1 MDNTVSENNNSQ
13 HRSTERVVLILE
25 FLTET
30 ENSGKTLTEIANYL
44 NAPKSSTLPIL
55 RTLVSYGYLH
65 YNPIVMQY
73 FLGYKLYEIGTK
85 YVGDSNMD
93 DVIFQIMYNFA
104 SANDVTLIM
113 GELIAGDVLV
123 VQRVDPFEKLRLY
136 RAVGRRIPA
145 YADAAGKILLAE
157 KSDADVMRLYPE
169 GLTAITPKTI
179 TNPSVLFESLDAT
192 RQTGV
197 AVSNEESTMYV
208 RSVAVPIKKHDVTC
222 YGLESLVPPVMIPET
237 SSFGLAGDSSV
248 MTVTGIFD
256 ARIFE
261 CNTAASVMADLRSLI
276 EQPALMI
283 L

>member
-44 NAPKSSTLPIL
+44 NAPKSSILPIL

-93 DVIFQIMYNFA
+93 DVIFQVMYNFA

-169 GLTAITPKTI
+169 GLTAITPKIRKKTI
-179 TNPSVLFESLDAT
+179 SNPPPKKKLSIMPHASLSGGTAPVYVVLWYAPPGGNATNLRLRREKFPESG
-192 RQTGV
+192 RKPQV
-197 AVSNEESTMYV
+197 AWYF
-208 RSVAVPIKKHDVTC
+208 
-222 YGLESLVPPVMIPET
+222 YPV
-237 SSFGLAGDSSV
+237 
-248 MTVTGIFD
+248 
-256 ARIFE
+256 
-261 CNTAASVMADLRSLI
+261 
-276 EQPALMI
+276 
-283 L
+283 

>member
-44 NAPKSSTLPIL
+44 NAPKSSIRPIL

-93 DVIFQIMYNFA
+93 DVIFQVMYNFA
-104 SANDVTLIM
+104 VANNITLIL

-123 VQRVDPFEKLRLY
+123 VQRVDSFEKLRFY

-145 YADAAGKILLAE
+145 YADAVGKILLAE

-169 GLTAITPKTI
+169 GLTPITPKTI
-179 TNPSVLFESLDAT
+179 TNPSVLFEDLDT
-192 RQTGV
+192 IRQTGV
-197 AVSNEESTMYV
+197 AVSNEESTLYV

-222 YGLESLVPPVMIPET
+222 YGLEICIS
-237 SSFGLAGDSSV
+237 
-248 MTVTGIFD
+248 IFD
-256 ARIFE
+256 YTEEKERKLLYE
-261 CNTAASVMADLRSLI
+261 LYELKGKI
-276 EQPALMI
+276 EGFLKMQ
-283 L
+283 

>member
-44 NAPKSSTLPIL
+44 NAPKSSILPIL

-93 DVIFQIMYNFA
+93 DVIFQVMYNFA
-104 SANDVTLIM
+104 VANNITLIL
-113 GELIAGDVLV
+113 GELIAGDVLG
-123 VQRVDPFEKLRLY
+123 VQRVDSFEKLRFY

-145 YADAAGKILLAE
+145 YADAVGKILLAE

-169 GLTAITPKTI
+169 GLTPITPKTI
-179 TNPSVLFESLDAT
+179 TNPSVLFEDLDT
-192 RQTGV
+192 IRQTGV
-197 AVSNEESTMYV
+197 AVSNEESTLYV

-222 YGLESLVPPVMIPET
+222 YGLEICIS
-237 SSFGLAGDSSV
+237 
-248 MTVTGIFD
+248 IFD
-256 ARIFE
+256 YTEEKERKLLYE
-261 CNTAASVMADLRSLI
+261 LYELKGKI
-276 EQPALMI
+276 EGFLKMQ
-283 L
+283 

>member
-44 NAPKSSTLPIL
+44 NAPKSSILPIL

-123 VQRVDPFEKLRLY
+123 VQRVDPFEKL
-136 RAVGRRIPA
+136 
-145 YADAAGKILLAE
+145 
-157 KSDADVMRLYPE
+157 
-169 GLTAITPKTI
+169 
-179 TNPSVLFESLDAT
+179 FESLDAT

-222 YGLESLVPPVMIPET
+222 YGLEACFS
-237 SSFGLAGDSSV
+237 
-248 MTVTGIFD
+248 IFD
-256 ARIFE
+256 YTEEKERKILYELYELKGRIEGFLK
-261 CNTAASVMADLRSLI
+261 M
-276 EQPALMI
+276 Q
-283 L
+283 

>member
-44 NAPKSSTLPIL
+44 NAPKSSILPIL

-93 DVIFQIMYNFA
+93 DVIFQVMYNFA
-104 SANDVTLIM
+104 VANNITLIL

-123 VQRVDPFEKLRLY
+123 VQRVDSFEKLRFY

-145 YADAAGKILLAE
+145 YADAVGKILLAE

-169 GLTAITPKTI
+169 GLTPITPKTI
-179 TNPSVLFESLDAT
+179 TNPSVLFEDLDT
-192 RQTGV
+192 IRQTGV
-197 AVSNEESTMYV
+197 AVSNEELTLYV

-222 YGLESLVPPVMIPET
+222 YGLEICIS
-237 SSFGLAGDSSV
+237 
-248 MTVTGIFD
+248 IFD
-256 ARIFE
+256 YTEEKERKLLYE
-261 CNTAASVMADLRSLI
+261 LYELKGKI
-276 EQPALMI
+276 EGFLKMQ
-283 L
+283 

>member
-1 MDNTVSENNNSQ
+1 MDNTVSENNNQ

-44 NAPKSSTLPIL
+44 NAPKSSILPIL

-93 DVIFQIMYNFA
+93 DVIFQVMYNFA
-104 SANDVTLIM
+104 VANNITLIL

-123 VQRVDPFEKLRLY
+123 VQRVDSFEKLRFY

-145 YADAAGKILLAE
+145 YADAVGKILLAE

-179 TNPSVLFESLDAT
+179 TNPSVLFEDLDT
-192 RQTGV
+192 IRQTGV
-197 AVSNEESTMYV
+197 AVSNEESTLYV
-208 RSVAVPIKKHDVTC
+208 HSVAVPIKKHEVTC
-222 YGLESLVPPVMIPET
+222 YGLEICIS
-237 SSFGLAGDSSV
+237 
-248 MTVTGIFD
+248 IFD
-256 ARIFE
+256 YTEEKERKLLY
-261 CNTAASVMADLRSLI
+261 DLYELKGKI
-276 EQPALMI
+276 EGFLKMQ
-283 L
+283 

>member
-44 NAPKSSTLPIL
+44 NAPKSSILPIL
-55 RTLVSYGYLH
+55 RTLVSYGYLN

-93 DVIFQIMYNFA
+93 DVIFQVMYNFA
-104 SANDVTLIM
+104 VANNITLIL

-123 VQRVDPFEKLRLY
+123 VQRVDSFEKLRFY

-145 YADAAGKILLAE
+145 YADAVGKILLAE

-169 GLTAITPKTI
+169 GLTPITPKTI
-179 TNPSVLFESLDAT
+179 TNPSVLFEDLDT
-192 RQTGV
+192 IRQTGV
-197 AVSNEESTMYV
+197 AVSNEESTLYV

-222 YGLESLVPPVMIPET
+222 YGLEICIS
-237 SSFGLAGDSSV
+237 
-248 MTVTGIFD
+248 IFD
-256 ARIFE
+256 YTEEKERKLLYE
-261 CNTAASVMADLRSLI
+261 LYELKGKI
-276 EQPALMI
+276 EGFLKMQ
-283 L
+283 

>member
-1 MDNTVSENNNSQ
+1 MDNTVFENNNSQ

-44 NAPKSSTLPIL
+44 NAPKSSILPIL

-93 DVIFQIMYNFA
+93 DVIFQVMYNFA
-104 SANDVTLIM
+104 VANNITLIL

-123 VQRVDPFEKLRLY
+123 VQRVDSFEKLRFY

-145 YADAAGKILLAE
+145 YADAVGKILLAE

-169 GLTAITPKTI
+169 GLTPITPKTI
-179 TNPSVLFESLDAT
+179 TNPSVLFEDLDT
-192 RQTGV
+192 IRQTGV
-197 AVSNEESTMYV
+197 AVSNEESTLYV

-222 YGLESLVPPVMIPET
+222 YGLEICIS
-237 SSFGLAGDSSV
+237 
-248 MTVTGIFD
+248 IFD
-256 ARIFE
+256 YTEEKERKLLYE
-261 CNTAASVMADLRSLI
+261 LYELKGKI
-276 EQPALMI
+276 EGFLKMQ
-283 L
+283 

>member
-1 MDNTVSENNNSQ
+1 MGNTVSENNSSQ

-44 NAPKSSTLPIL
+44 NAPKSSILPIL

-93 DVIFQIMYNFA
+93 DVIFQVMYNFA
-104 SANDVTLIM
+104 VANNITLIL

-123 VQRVDPFEKLRLY
+123 VQRVDSFEKLRFY

-145 YADAAGKILLAE
+145 YADAVGKILLAE

-169 GLTAITPKTI
+169 GLTPITPKTI
-179 TNPSVLFESLDAT
+179 TNPSVLFEDLDT
-192 RQTGV
+192 IRQTGV
-197 AVSNEESTMYV
+197 AVSNEESTLYV

-222 YGLESLVPPVMIPET
+222 YGLEICIS
-237 SSFGLAGDSSV
+237 
-248 MTVTGIFD
+248 IFD
-256 ARIFE
+256 YTEEKERKLLYE
-261 CNTAASVMADLRSLI
+261 LYELKGKI
-276 EQPALMI
+276 EGFLKMQ
-283 L
+283 

>member
-44 NAPKSSTLPIL
+44 NAPKSSILPIL

-93 DVIFQIMYNFA
+93 DVIFQVMYNFA
-104 SANDVTLIM
+104 VANNITLIL

-123 VQRVDPFEKLRLY
+123 VQRVDSFEKLRFY

-145 YADAAGKILLAE
+145 YADAVGKILLAE

-169 GLTAITPKTI
+169 GLTPITPKTI
-179 TNPSVLFESLDAT
+179 TNPSVLFEDLDT
-192 RQTGV
+192 IRQTGV
-197 AVSNEESTMYV
+197 AVSNEESTLYV

-222 YGLESLVPPVMIPET
+222 YGLEIYIS
-237 SSFGLAGDSSV
+237 
-248 MTVTGIFD
+248 IFD
-256 ARIFE
+256 YTEEKERKLLYE
-261 CNTAASVMADLRSLI
+261 LYELKGKI
-276 EQPALMI
+276 EGFLKMQ
-283 L
+283 

>member
-1 MDNTVSENNNSQ
+1 MLSVICSVFGHQVIKSLLNAVREVAQ
-13 HRSTERVVLILE
+13 FKVLINAGSVCINVYIVELDTGVNE
-25 FLTET
+25 QLLGLFGFLI
-30 ENSGKTLTEIANYL
+30 ENVEAILAAFLGSVVDDLLLLRGQGLPDVRGHDESGK
-44 NAPKSSTLPIL
+44 
-55 RTLVSYGYLH
+55 
-65 YNPIVMQY
+65 
-73 FLGYKLYEIGTK
+73 
-85 YVGDSNMD
+85 
-93 DVIFQIMYNFA
+93 
-104 SANDVTLIM
+104 
-113 GELIAGDVLV
+113 AGDVLV

-222 YGLESLVPPVMIPET
+222 YGLEACFS
-237 SSFGLAGDSSV
+237 
-248 MTVTGIFD
+248 IFD
-256 ARIFE
+256 YTEEKERKILYELYELKGRIEGFLK
-261 CNTAASVMADLRSLI
+261 M
-276 EQPALMI
+276 Q
-283 L
+283 

>member
-44 NAPKSSTLPIL
+44 NAPKSSILPIL

-113 GELIAGDVLV
+113 GELIAGDILV

-179 TNPSVLFESLDAT
+179 TNPSVLFESLDTT

-222 YGLESLVPPVMIPET
+222 YGLEACFS
-237 SSFGLAGDSSV
+237 
-248 MTVTGIFD
+248 IFD
-256 ARIFE
+256 YTEEKERKILYELYELKGRIEGFLK
-261 CNTAASVMADLRSLI
+261 M
-276 EQPALMI
+276 Q
-283 L
+283 

>member
-44 NAPKSSTLPIL
+44 NAPKSSILPIL

-93 DVIFQIMYNFA
+93 DVIFQVMYNFA
-104 SANDVTLIM
+104 VANNITLIL

-123 VQRVDPFEKLRLY
+123 VQRVDSFEKLRFY

-145 YADAAGKILLAE
+145 YADAVGKILLAE

-169 GLTAITPKTI
+169 GLTPITPKTI
-179 TNPSVLFESLDAT
+179 TNPSVLFEDLDT
-192 RQTGV
+192 IRQTGV
-197 AVSNEESTMYV
+197 AVSNEESTLYV
-208 RSVAVPIKKHDVTC
+208 RSVAVPIKKHVVTC
-222 YGLESLVPPVMIPET
+222 YGLEICIS
-237 SSFGLAGDSSV
+237 
-248 MTVTGIFD
+248 IFD
-256 ARIFE
+256 YTEEKERKLLYE
-261 CNTAASVMADLRSLI
+261 LYELKGKI
-276 EQPALMI
+276 EGFLKMQ
-283 L
+283 

>member
-44 NAPKSSTLPIL
+44 NAPKSSILPIL
-55 RTLVSYGYLH
+55 RTLVSYGYLL

-93 DVIFQIMYNFA
+93 DVIFQVMYNFA
-104 SANDVTLIM
+104 VANNITLIL

-123 VQRVDPFEKLRLY
+123 VQRVDSFEKLRFY

-145 YADAAGKILLAE
+145 YADAVGKILLAE

-169 GLTAITPKTI
+169 GLTPITPKTI
-179 TNPSVLFESLDAT
+179 TNPSVLFEDLDT
-192 RQTGV
+192 IRQTGV
-197 AVSNEESTMYV
+197 AVSNEESTLYV

-222 YGLESLVPPVMIPET
+222 YGLEICIS
-237 SSFGLAGDSSV
+237 
-248 MTVTGIFD
+248 IFD
-256 ARIFE
+256 YTEEKERKLLYE
-261 CNTAASVMADLRSLI
+261 LYELKGKI
-276 EQPALMI
+276 EGFLKMQ
-283 L
+283 